1 MAVEQL
7 DTIAVYSPDQDPLA
21 SQLATYLDIPLVT
34 TEPSTDLVLAYDKQ
48 GLHIYPSDGRSGS
61 VRVDFT
67 SGKSRHRRLYGGGKS
82 QQIAKAVGVQGTI
95 KPSVLDVTAGLGEDA
110 FVLASLGC
118 QVQLVERHPVVRALL
133 ADGLQRLQAEL
144 EMAQLGRQLDLL
156 AGDAL
161 SVLQNWQH
169 KSVPQVIYLDPM
181 FPHTGK
187 SAQVKKAMALFRTLV
202 GADMDAD
209 MLLQPALN
217 LASHRVVVK
226 RPRLAPNLA
235 GQEPTYQLSGKANRF
250 DIYVKASLHKT
261 SLS

>member
-7 DTIAVYSPDQDPLA
+7 DTIAVYSPDLDPLA

-133 ADGLQRLQAEL
+133 ADGLQRLQADL

-161 SVLQNWQH
+161 SVLQSWQH
-169 KSVPQVIYLDPM
+169 KPVPQVIYLDPM

-202 GADMDAD
+202 GADTDAD
-209 MLLQPALN
+209 MLLQPALD